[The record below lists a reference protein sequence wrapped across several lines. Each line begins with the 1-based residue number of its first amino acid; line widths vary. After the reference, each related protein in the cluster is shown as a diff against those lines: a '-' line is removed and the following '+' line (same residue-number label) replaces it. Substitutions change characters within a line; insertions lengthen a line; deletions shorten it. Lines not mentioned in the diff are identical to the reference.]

1 MKLKSIRIEKFRA
14 IRESDILVSSEL
26 ALVGQN
32 SAGKSS
38 ILRALNAFFN
48 FEDEKASFD
57 SGRHAFQ
64 RTSTSV
70 IELGFTSVPA
80 ECGLPRVA
88 DGTSEF
94 KARLRHKN
102 SPSWQVLSGAEWV
115 PAPAD
120 LHAELGKFVRYVYVP
135 LRRDHEVSGWGSGGL
150 LRAAVEA
157 WLEHHT
163 SKRDGISPKVAEL
176 GKTIKHRALNG
187 LSKQLRKITPM
198 NGAFTFDLEYTR
210 PPDYSLLLNDLAL
223 KVTEGGTTVDLE
235 DCGSGT
241 QSMTALALY
250 SYLAELK
257 GNTYVL
263 GIEEPEQNLHP
274 QAQRELLANLRK
286 LPLQILFTTHSTVM
300 LDELRHH
307 EVVLCRRA
315 TSATRG
321 IETVTNQL
329 TKTFWVDNDID
340 ESRYYQFHK
349 QKNSDFF
356 FANFVILTESP
367 IDSEIIATLLRKTG
381 IDPVR
386 HGVSILC
393 VDGVT
398 SLPHVYHLLKAL
410 RVDFATVVDKDY
422 FIPYLNDDLESS
434 RDARGFPRYR
444 KEYKNGTLLNLMV
457 PDEAERTDLLRLFH
471 TNHSRAMDI
480 LEKSNVFCF
489 KWCLEMD
496 LINSTTACVM
506 FYEQMGIPVEQ
517 RNTSA
522 LLVARKKIIKKME
535 TLLPI
540 IETLEPSNLP
550 NSYKRLRKTLPDLI
564 RRCALKSPK
573 VV

>member
-1 MKLKSIRIEKFRA
+1 MKLESIRIEKFRA
-14 IRESDILVSSEL
+14 IRESDIRVGSEL
-26 ALVGQN
+26 ALIGQN

-48 FEDEKASFD
+48 FEDERASFD
-57 SGRHAFQ
+57 SGRHAFL
-64 RTSTSV
+64 RTSTAV
-70 IELGFTSVPA
+70 IEIGFKSVPA
-80 ECGLPRVA
+80 AYTLPRVA
-88 DGTSEF
+88 HGASEV
-94 KARLRHKN
+94 KARLRYKK
-102 SPSWQVLSGAEWV
+102 SPSWQVLSHGEWV
-115 PAPAD
+115 SAPSD
-120 LHAELGKFVRYVYVP
+120 LHVELGKFVRYVYVP
-135 LRRDHEVSGWGSGGL
+135 LRRDHEVSGWGAGGL

-176 GKTIKHRALNG
+176 GQTIKHRAFNG

-210 PPDYSLLLNDLAL
+210 PPDYSLLLRDLAL
-223 KVTEGGTTVDLE
+223 RVTEGGTTVDLE

-257 GNTYVL
+257 GNTYIL

-307 EVVLCRRA
+307 EVILCRR
-315 TSATRG
+315 TSSTTRG

-329 TKTFWVDNDID
+329 PKTFWADNGID
-340 ESRYYQFHK
+340 ENRYYQFHK

-367 IDSEIIATLLRKTG
+367 IDSEIMATLLKKSG
-381 IDPVR
+381 VDPVR

-398 SLPHVYHLLKAL
+398 SLPHAYHLLKGL
-410 RVDFATVVDKDY
+410 EIDFATVVDKDY
-422 FIPYLNDDLESS
+422 FIPYLFDDLDPS

-457 PDEAERTDLLRLFH
+457 PDATDRADLLRLFH
-471 TNHSRAMDI
+471 ANHSRAMDI
-480 LEKSNVFCF
+480 LEKTNVFCF
-489 KWCLEMD
+489 RWCIEMD
-496 LINSTTACVM
+496 LINSNTACTM
-506 FYEQMGIPVEQ
+506 LYDQMGVPAEQ
-517 RNTSA
+517 RNTNA
-522 LLVARKKIIKKME
+522 LLVTRKKAIKKME
-535 TLLPI
+535 TLMPI
-540 IETLEPSNLP
+540 VEALEPSNLP
-550 NSYKRLRKTLPDLI
+550 NSYKRLRKTLPELI
-564 RRCALKSPK
+564 RRCALTN
-573 VV
+573 